1 MLEKGVLL
9 NVDIVHKVLRTD
21 TVLDF
26 IEDIK
31 NRSRNDP
38 QGEIRKALIG
48 ATILTSYNKKTYK
61 VDDVDFDHSPKDRFN
76 QDIKEGAETSAAE
89 VTYHDYYKTKY
100 GAVIHDLN

>member
-9 NVDIVHKVLRTD
+9 NVDIAHKVLRTD
-21 TVLDF
+21 NVLDF

-48 ATILTSYNKKTYK
+48 ATILTSYNKRTYK

-76 QDIKEGAETSAAE
+76 QGLQQEGATEETQ
-89 VTYHDYYKTKY
+89 VTY
-100 GAVIHDLN
+100 